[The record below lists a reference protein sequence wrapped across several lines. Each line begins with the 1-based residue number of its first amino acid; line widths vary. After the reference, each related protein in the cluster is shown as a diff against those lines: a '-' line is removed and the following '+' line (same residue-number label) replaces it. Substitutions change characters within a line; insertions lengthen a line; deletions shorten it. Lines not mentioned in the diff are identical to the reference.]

1 MKSGLDDKP
10 LFLQQRLLND
20 WRQFSPPKKF
30 GIFDKNSAV
39 KIWSKEDEGLD
50 SALPHAN

>member
-1 MKSGLDDKP
+1 MAGCQINAIDVNFHLKSNLE
-10 LFLQQRLLND
+10 
-20 WRQFSPPKKF
+20 
-30 GIFDKNSAV
+30 IFDKNSAV